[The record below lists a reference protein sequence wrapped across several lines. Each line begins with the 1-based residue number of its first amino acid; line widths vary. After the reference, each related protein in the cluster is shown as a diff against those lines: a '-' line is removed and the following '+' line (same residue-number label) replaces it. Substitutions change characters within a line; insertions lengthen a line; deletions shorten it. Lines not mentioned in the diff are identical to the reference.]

1 MEERIQKIISRAGI
15 ASRRHAEALMLAGA
29 VTVNGKVVTEL
40 GSKADPA
47 TDHISVGGKLV
58 HVPDTQSYYVLHKPH
73 NVVATMS
80 DPEGRPSLR
89 GYVHGISGRIFPV
102 GRLEFHASG
111 LLLLMSDG
119 ELANNL
125 LRGSDHIP
133 QTYRLKLNTRLSD
146 EAAKKVGIAAGA
158 QIRLVKDAP
167 NAWYEIEL
175 MDASRD
181 RLRRALAE
189 ESVQVEKFM
198 RVRLG
203 GIDLGELPPGAYRS
217 LSPEEIA
224 RLGRAAEGLLQV
236 KKVPA
241 QAAVPK
247 RPTSARPKFPF
258 RGRPGAR
265 PGTRSAAKPPW
276 KGAHSSSDQQSRQA
290 GRPQG
295 RSSYRPS
302 SPGGPKPP
310 WKRAPFSPAR
320 PPSDRQPGQQAGE
333 QGRPQDRP
341 SYRPSSP
348 GGPKPPWK
356 RAPFSPARPPDDRQP
371 FKQDGEQGRAQG
383 RPSYRPSYPG
393 GPKPPWKRAPLS
405 PARPPDDRQPFKQ
418 DGEQGRGQGRPS
430 YRPSS
435 PGGPKPP
442 WKRAPFSPARPP
454 NDRQPGK
461 QEGEQGRPQGR
472 PSFRPAPPAGP
483 KPPWKRK
490 KFTRDQQTAARGPAK
505 PSRRGKKP
513 FRRDDKG

>member
-1 MEERIQKIISRAGI
+1 MQERIQKIISRAGI

-40 GSKADPA
+40 GSKADAA
-47 TDHISVGGKLV
+47 TDHISVGGKLL

-80 DPEGRPSLR
+80 DPEGRPFLR

-119 ELANNL
+119 ELANKL
-125 LRGSDHIP
+125 LRGSDRIP
-133 QTYRLKLNTRLSD
+133 HTYRLKLNTRLSD

-189 ESVQVEKFM
+189 QSVQVEKFM

-203 GIDLGELPPGAYRS
+203 GIDLGELSPGAYRS

-247 RPTSARPKFPF
+247 RPTFARPKFPF
-258 RGRPGAR
+258 RGRPEGR
-265 PGTRSAAKPPW
+265 PGIRGASKPPW
-276 KGAHSSSDQQSRQA
+276 KRAHSSSDQQS
-290 GRPQG
+290 GRV
-295 RSSYRPS
+295 
-302 SPGGPKPP
+302 
-310 WKRAPFSPAR
+310 
-320 PPSDRQPGQQAGE
+320 
-333 QGRPQDRP
+333 
-341 SYRPSSP
+341 
-348 GGPKPPWK
+348 
-356 RAPFSPARPPDDRQP
+356 
-371 FKQDGEQGRAQG
+371 
-383 RPSYRPSYPG
+383 
-393 GPKPPWKRAPLS
+393 
-405 PARPPDDRQPFKQ
+405 
-418 DGEQGRGQGRPS
+418 
-430 YRPSS
+430 
-435 PGGPKPP
+435 
-442 WKRAPFSPARPP
+442 
-454 NDRQPGK
+454 
-461 QEGEQGRPQGR
+461 GRPQGR
-472 PSFRPAPPAGP
+472 PSFRPASPAGP
-483 KPPWKRK
+483 KPPWKRAP
-490 KFTRDQQTAARGPAK
+490 FTPSRPPNDRHPVTQAGEQGRAQGRPSFRPASPAGPKPPWKRAAFTPARPPRDQQSIQRPSEQGSAQGRSSFRPTAPTGPK
-505 PSRRGKKP
+505 PPWKR
-513 FRRDDKG
+513 